1 MLGESRS
8 LESLT
13 REESIELLSSAV
25 VGRVVFTISALPAVV
40 PVTFGVL
47 DDALVLRTSE
57 GTRLAATAD
66 GGVLAFEADEIDPVA
81 RTGWSV
87 VVTGI
92 AELVTDP
99 MRRAL
104 IHSIV
109 EPFVSGENDVYV
121 SLPLTVV
128 TGRRVVSNAS
138 EPVTAGGAG

>member
-13 REESIELLSSAV
+13 REECIELLSSAV
-25 VGRVVFTISALPAVV
+25 VGRVVFTLSALPAVV
-40 PVTFGVL
+40 PVTFGLL

-57 GTRLAATAD
+57 GTRLAAAAD
-66 GGVLAFEADEIDPVA
+66 GGVLALEADEIDPVA
-81 RTGWSV
+81 HTGWSV

-92 AELVTDP
+92 AALVSDP

-104 IHSIV
+104 IACIV
-109 EPFVSGENDVYV
+109 EPFVSGENDVSV

-128 TGRRVVSNAS
+128 TGRRVVSS
-138 EPVTAGGAG
+138 TYDPVTATG